1 MLKNGRKEAELLPAD
16 ESSVEGL
23 INNFIVKHFIFL
35 TLFCLNIFFLE
46 EVNVKSR
53 SRVVNKTKPQGLIKG
68 VPSISQ
74 PFEDSTLPYDDET
87 ALYDNNLCSSW

>member
-35 TLFCLNIFFLE
+35 TLFCLN
-46 EVNVKSR
+46 
-53 SRVVNKTKPQGLIKG
+53 KPVEG
-68 VPSISQ
+68 S
-74 PFEDSTLPYDDET
+74 
-87 ALYDNNLCSSW
+87 